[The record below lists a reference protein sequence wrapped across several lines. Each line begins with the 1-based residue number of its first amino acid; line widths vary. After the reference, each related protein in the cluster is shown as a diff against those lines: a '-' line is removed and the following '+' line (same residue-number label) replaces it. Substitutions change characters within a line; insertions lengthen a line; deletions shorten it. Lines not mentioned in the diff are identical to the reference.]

1 MISMIF
7 LVHLINLEA
16 DSTPRL
22 LRFQALKMSSNVS
35 FLLDSSNHFEL
46 MIYLSCLVVGCS
58 IGIISMKLGFCSDIF
73 DNLLHDFVELRIFC
87 VTLQNQDYF
96 LTLLTQH
103 QGFKFISFFSGLFD
117 LFQAGLAS
125 RNLSSLSSSVSLIE
139 VTNQFQG
146 IFDLASEIF
155 K

>member
-73 DNLLHDFVELRIFC
+73 HNLLHDFVESRIFLC
-87 VTLQNQDYF
+87 DSVESRLF
-96 LTLLTQH
+96 LTLSTHH
-103 QGFKFISFFSGLFD
+103 QGFKYISFFSGLFD
-117 LFQAGLAS
+117 SKQKSF
-125 RNLSSLSSSVSLIE
+125 I
-139 VTNQFQG
+139 T
-146 IFDLASEIF
+146 F
-155 K
+155 KFSIADRDYKPILRSI

>member
-73 DNLLHDFVELRIFC
+73 HNLMTLQNQEYFC

-96 LTLLTQH
+96 LTLSTHH
-103 QGFKFISFFSGLFD
+103 QGFKYISFFSGLFD
-117 LFQAGLAS
+117 SKQKSF
-125 RNLSSLSSSVSLIE
+125 I
-139 VTNQFQG
+139 T
-146 IFDLASEIF
+146 F
-155 K
+155 KFSITDRDYKPILRSI

>member
-73 DNLLHDFVELRIFC
+73 DNLLHGFVESRIFLCDFVESRLFFDFFNSTSR
-87 VTLQNQDYF
+87 LQ
-96 LTLLTQH
+96 
-103 QGFKFISFFSGLFD
+103 KKFFSSLFD

-125 RNLSSLSSSVSLIE
+125 RRLSSLSSSVSLIE
-139 VTNQFQG
+139 VTNQF
-146 IFDLASEIF
+146 
-155 K
+155 

>member
-73 DNLLHDFVELRIFC
+73 DNLLHGFVESRIFLC
-87 VTLQNQDYF
+87 DYF
-96 LTLLTQH
+96 LTFSTQH
-103 QGFKFISFFSGLFD
+103 QGFKFFFSSLFD

-125 RNLSSLSSSVSLIE
+125 RRLSSLSSSVSLIE
-139 VTNQFQG
+139 VTNQF
-146 IFDLASEIF
+146 
-155 K
+155 